1 MKHEAFPP
9 HDHAEGRF
17 ASSSGVL
24 GVSRTL
30 LANTAD
36 YVEYLGSQASEP
48 QDVLVHD
55 DAARD
60 LLKHFYELASAQMSE
75 SVIDQRLF
83 PSGEMTEPA
92 NVLRAMQEVLASW
105 QRGSIVASQE
115 EPLHEFA
122 LWLLDAQRA
131 VVNGVEDDA
140 LQHRIARGI
149 DMAEKRLLNN

>member
-17 ASSSGVL
+17 APYREVI

-36 YVEYLGSQASEP
+36 YVEYLESQIAEP
-48 QDVLVHD
+48 RDVLAYD
-55 DAARD
+55 DAAWD
-60 LLKHFYELASAQMSE
+60 LLKRFYELASAQMAE
-75 SVIDQRLF
+75 SVIDHRLF
-83 PSGEMTEPA
+83 PDGEMTEPA
-92 NVLRAMQEVLASW
+92 KVLGAMEEVLASW

-131 VVNGVEDDA
+131 IVDDVEDVA
-140 LQHRIARGI
+140 LKHRIERGI
-149 DMAEKRLLNN
+149 DMAEKRLSD